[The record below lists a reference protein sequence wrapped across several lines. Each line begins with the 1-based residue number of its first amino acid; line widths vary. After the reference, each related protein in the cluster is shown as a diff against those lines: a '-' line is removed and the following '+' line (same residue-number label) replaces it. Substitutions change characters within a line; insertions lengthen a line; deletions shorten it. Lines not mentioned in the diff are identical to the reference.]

1 MGVEVQLQLIL
12 CVGDL
17 LLLLLLQLVAHIQ
30 IDTLFFLH

>member
-1 MGVEVQLQLIL
+1 MGVEVQLQSTL

-17 LLLLLLQLVAHIQ
+17 LLLLLLLVAHIQ